1 MNKEIIEQAINN
13 AKKKTNIAFVDDIT
27 YKKLVNA
34 CKASG
39 YTYLESLIIAELSSM
54 TARQQK

>member
-13 AKKKTNIAFVDDIT
+13 AKKKTNVAIVDDII

-39 YTYLESLIIAELSSM
+39 HTYLESLILA
-54 TARQQK
+54 

>member
-34 CKASG
+34 CKTSG
-39 YTYLESLIIAELSSM
+39 YTYLESLIIAELF
-54 TARQQK
+54 Q